1 MSPYHVGLIWKPKSD
16 ISNICIWVK
25 KLYNTIDWVF
35 GNSFSRDFPV
45 LFYRMSAF
53 LWYSFFMNRKLFFA
67 IIIVFSFF
75 LFIVSG
81 FSVGDFFRI
90 RGFFEPLDTWTGW
103 HPGKVSFDLGTAN
116 SGYTSGIDTDG
127 YLSGRFWLGNVWWGV
142 FDHGV
147 VSVDRAQVLC
157 DDQVFKDPN
166 TTCPLTGY
174 AWSENAGWISLS
186 GSWIDWGSGV
196 YYNPASGLIEGFGH
210 SSALGWI
217 PFYATTSTPITAT
230 TQTWVILDGIGLN
243 FIGKIAVIG
252 NIAGTRIYNLPNQ
265 QVGYIFSSINHAE
278 MLNTIRKN
286 IALISRNIPDSD
298 LTNDANA
305 FKFFVHKTSD
315 YDTSGFGWIWPPEKK
330 TIIVQGH
337 DLILD
342 TLPGDAITRIGND
355 ADANRAFIVLKDQNG
370 NGGNVFIG
378 ENVKQIYS
386 FIYAEWTIY
395 SWYKTNTGVIT
406 PYVSLWVWNIPLNQ
420 LYIKW
425 ALISKNTIGWSLQSP
440 SVCPVVINDCTST
453 VAQLFDFNY
462 FRSYD
467 PNDSSQRSVPYSDT
481 RFNSA
486 SMVIDYNTDLASN
499 PPPGIANVLQ

>member
-1 MSPYHVGLIWKPKSD
+1 
-16 ISNICIWVK
+16 
-25 KLYNTIDWVF
+25 
-35 GNSFSRDFPV
+35 
-45 LFYRMSAF
+45 
-53 LWYSFFMNRKLFFA
+53 MNRKLFFA

-103 HPGKVSFDLGTAN
+103 HPGKVSFDLGPTNSWYTA
-116 SGYTSGIDTDG
+116 GIDTDG
-127 YLSGRFWLGNVWWGV
+127 YLSGRFWLGNVWWGA
-142 FDHGV
+142 FDHGIA
-147 VSVDRAQVLC
+147 SVDRAQVLC

-298 LTNDANA
+298 LTNDANG

-315 YDTSGFGWIWPPEKK
+315 YDTSGLGWIWPVGKK
-330 TIIVQGH
+330 TIIVQGY

-342 TLPGDAITRIGND
+342 TRPNNPITRIGD
-355 ADANRAFIVLKDQNG
+355 DTDANRAFIVLKDENG
-370 NGGNVFIG
+370 NWGNVFIG

-395 SWYKTNTGVIT
+395 SWYKTNTGIIT

-420 LYIKW
+420 LYVKG

-440 SVCPVVINDCTST
+440 SVCPVVINDCTPT

-467 PNDSSQRSVPYSDT
+467 PNDSSQRSVPYSDP
-481 RFNSA
+481 RFNAA
-486 SMVIDYNTDLASN
+486 SMVIDYNADLASD

>member
-1 MSPYHVGLIWKPKSD
+1 MYIRA
-16 ISNICIWVK
+16 K
-25 KLYNTIDWVF
+25 KLYNTIDLLF
-35 GNSFSRDFPV
+35 GNRFCRDFPF
-45 LFYRMSAF
+45 LFYTISLF
-53 LWYSFFMNRKLFFA
+53 ISYPFFMNRKLFFA
-67 IIIVFSFF
+67 IIVVFSFC

-90 RGFFEPLDTWTGW
+90 RGFFEPLDTWTGG
-103 HPGKVSFDLGTAN
+103 HPGKVSFDLWSYN
-116 SGYTSGIDTDG
+116 SGYTAGIDTDG
-127 YLSGRFWLGNVWWGV
+127 YLSGRFWLGNVWWWV

-147 VSVDRAQVLC
+147 PSVERAQVLC

-174 AWSENAGWISLS
+174 AWSENAGWVSLS
-186 GSWIDWGSGV
+186 WAWIDNGSWV

-217 PFYATTSTPITAT
+217 PFYASTSTPVTAT

-286 IALISRNIPDSD
+286 IALISRNIPDTD
-298 LTNDANA
+298 LEDPANN
-305 FKFFVHKTSD
+305 FRFFVHKSSD
-315 YDTSGFGWIWPPEKK
+315 YDTSLGWWIWPAGKK
-330 TIIVQGH
+330 TIIVEGH

-342 TLPGDAITRIGND
+342 SNTYPYEIGTD
-355 ADANRAFIVLKDQNG
+355 TDANRAFIIIKDANG
-370 NGGNVFIG
+370 NGGNVFIW
-378 ENVKQIYS
+378 ENVKRIYS
-386 FIYAEWTIY
+386 FIYAEGTIY
-395 SWYKTNTGVIT
+395 SGYKTFTGVIT

-440 SVCPVVINDCTST
+440 SVCPVVINDCTPS
-453 VAQLFDFNY
+453 VAQIFDFNY

-467 PNDSSQRSVPYSDT
+467 PNDPSQRSVPYSDV
-481 RFNSA
+481 RFNNA
-486 SMVIDYNTDLASN
+486 SMVIDYNTDLASD
-499 PPPGIANVLQ
+499 PPPGISNVLQ